1 MSNTPKSDELQHDV
15 FMPKKL
21 VPIMEYFQDQGQ
33 YMFLPEL
40 LESAL
45 FFNTA
50 TAIQLVNARI
60 HRTTNHGVKKI
71 IPNTFFIILAP
82 SGVGK
87 NASISFTAEP
97 FREMF
102 SNFIARIEAFTLD
115 PNNRNEKNELEPQY
129 IKISHQYLPSGSS
142 TQGVQKAAQTLTDI
156 GFGGVSLFEDE
167 LGDNMLSMGQ
177 IFTKMKT
184 AFDEGISYGDL
195 NVSSGGLNYHTV
207 EDICYNAMLMGSPGI
222 FEQQPR
228 LKDQLLSHFI
238 SGIARRSFIFHNTT
252 FKKSENRNPTY
263 ETMSQENIQIAK
275 DYFLELRS
283 HINGIEQITMPKEVY
298 KELIQWDIQKE
309 VLRENSDS
317 ILADNLGAPAKIERL
332 AGIIAI
338 LDLSYTIT
346 SDHLKYAIS
355 FTERVDNTTEE
366 AHRIKPL
373 YEQIYDILAM
383 RGFIS
388 RTELLKDVKTL
399 TLKNLDD
406 EIMLATELASQ
417 LGNSIVIKQYSGI
430 IKYKLERLTATKLDK
445 VIMSI
450 NDDPTAN
457 NPDGFRKVEGTFEDM
472 YKVMISTR
480 RYSAGTFLNEYI
492 TNKNYLSEQNIIILD
507 IDNGITIK
515 EAQSLFHGV
524 THMIATT
531 KSHQIWKDKK
541 PPCDRFRLV
550 LPTVSKFHLKPEVY
564 SEMYGNLMD
573 SLGMETADI
582 SCRNASRWYYGF
594 PDGEYWYN
602 DNPEAELLDIRAF
615 IPDTT
620 ENHSGENNMNNY
632 HLNSSDNMDQDES
645 GRRKAGMIRWLLSRT
660 SSGNRNDMVFAY
672 AKFLK
677 DLPNEDF
684 DFGTRQFNA
693 ILGDPLGEAELSKI
707 IRSAGRN

>member
-1 MSNTPKSDELQHDV
+1 MSYDE
-15 FMPKKL
+15 FMPKRL
-21 VPIMEYFQDQGQ
+21 VPIFDYFSDQGQ
-33 YMFLPEL
+33 YTFLPEL
-40 LESAL
+40 LESSL

-71 IPNTFFIILAP
+71 IPNTFFIVLAP

-87 NASISFTAEP
+87 NASVNYTAEP

-102 SNFIARIEAFTLD
+102 TNFIARIDSFTLN

-129 IKISHQYLPSGSS
+129 IKMSHQYLPSGSS
-142 TQGVQKAAQTLTDI
+142 VQGVQKAAQTLSDI

-167 LGDNMLSMGQ
+167 LGDNMMSMGQ

-184 AFDEGISYGDL
+184 AFDDGISYGDL

-207 EDICYNAMLMGSPGI
+207 EDICFNAMLMGSPGI
-222 FEQQPR
+222 FEQQPK
-228 LKDQLLSHFI
+228 LKDQLLAHFI

-252 FKKSENRNPTY
+252 YKKSENRNKTH
-263 ETMSQENIQIAK
+263 ETMSQEDIQIAK

-283 HINGIEQITMPKEVY
+283 HINRIEHITMPKEVY

-346 SDHLKYAIS
+346 SEHLKYAIS
-355 FTERVDNTTEE
+355 FTERVDRTTEE

-373 YEQIYDILAM
+373 YEQIYDILSN

-388 RTELLKDVKTL
+388 RTELLKEVKSL

-417 LGNSIVIKQYSGI
+417 LGNSIVVKEYSGI

-450 NDDPTAN
+450 NDDPTAT
-457 NPDGFRKVEGTFEDM
+457 NPDGFRRVEGAFEDIH
-472 YKVMISTR
+472 KVMISTR
-480 RYSAGTFLNEYI
+480 RYSAGTFLNDYI

-507 IDNGITIK
+507 IDDGITIE
-515 EAQSLFHGV
+515 EAQSLFKGV
-524 THMIATT
+524 VHMIATT
-531 KSHQIWKDKK
+531 KSHQVEKSGKEA
-541 PPCDRFRLV
+541 CDRFRLV

-573 SLGMETADI
+573 SLGMESADI

-602 DNPEAELLDIRAF
+602 DNPDAELLDIRPF

-620 ENHSGENNMNNY
+620 ENHSGMNHINNY
-632 HLNSSDNMDQDES
+632 HISGSDNYDSDETE
-645 GRRKAGMIRWLLSRT
+645 RRKAGMIRWLLSRT
-660 SSGNRNDMVFAY
+660 TPGNRNEMVFYY
-672 AKFLK
+672 AMYCK
-677 DLPNEDF
+677 DAGLDIESNVRNFNDIIESLPESE
-684 DFGTRQFNA
+684 
-693 ILGDPLGEAELSKI
+693 ILKI
-707 IRSAGRN
+707 IRSAARR

>member
-1 MSNTPKSDELQHDV
+1 MSDELKWDN
-15 FMPKKL
+15 FMPKRL
-21 VPIMEYFQDQGQ
+21 IPIMEYFSDQGQ
-33 YMFLPEL
+33 YLFLPEL
-40 LESAL
+40 LESSL

-71 IPNTFFIILAP
+71 IPNTFFIVLAP

-102 SNFIARIEAFTLD
+102 SNFISRIDSFTLD
-115 PNNRNEKNELEPQY
+115 SNNRNEKNELEPQY
-129 IKISHQYLPSGSS
+129 IKMSHQYLPSGSS

-222 FEQQPR
+222 FEQQPK

-252 FKKSENRNPTY
+252 FKKSESRNPTY

-283 HINGIEQITMPKEVY
+283 HINGIEKITMPKEVY

-332 AGIIAI
+332 SAIIAI

-373 YEQIYDILAM
+373 YEQIYDILAN

-388 RTELLKDVKTL
+388 RTELLKEVKTL

-430 IKYKLERLTATKLDK
+430 VKYKLERLTATMLNK
-445 VIMSI
+445 VIMSV
-450 NDDPTAN
+450 NLDRTAS
-457 NPDGFRKVEGTFEDM
+457 NPDGFEKKEADFYTLHRLL
-472 YKVMISTR
+472 ISEK
-480 RYSAGTFLNEYI
+480 RYSAGTFLNNYI
-492 TNKNYLSEQNIIILD
+492 NDKNYLSEQNIIIVD
-507 IDNGITIK
+507 IDDGLTIEEVK
-515 EAQSLFHGV
+515 ALFKTTV
-524 THMIATT
+524 YMIATT
-531 KSHQIWKDKK
+531 KSHQIEKSGK
-541 PPCDRFRLV
+541 PACDRFRLV
-550 LPTVSKFHLKPEVY
+550 LPTMSKFHLKPEVY
-564 SEMYGNLMD
+564 SKMYGNLMD
-573 SLGMETADI
+573 SLGMENADI

-632 HLNSSDNMDQDES
+632 HLSGSDNMDNDEV

-660 SSGNRNDMVFAY
+660 STGNRNDMVFAY
-672 AKFLK
+672 ACFLK
-677 DLPNEDF
+677 DIPGEDI
-684 DFGTRQFNA
+684 DSGTRQFNA
-693 ILGDPLGEAELSKI
+693 TLGDPLGEAELNKL
-707 IRSAGRN
+707 IRSAGRR